1 MYPGETPREDTARA
15 FEAAYNA
22 GDAPALARLFTED
35 GILIPPDA
43 PVCIGRGP
51 IASYYEDVFE
61 RSMETLAIST
71 DEVQTTGGAWAF
83 ARGTFSITGKGPG
96 GQPVMIEG
104 KWLSISEVM
113 PDGTTKI
120 ARHIWN
126 LPPPAAE
133 ERDVPPRPEA
143 SQ

>member
-1 MYPGETPREDTARA
+1 MYPGETAREDTARA

-35 GILIPPDA
+35 AILIPPDA

-61 RSMETLAIST
+61 RTMETLAIST
-71 DEVQTTGGAWAF
+71 DEVQTSGGWAF
-83 ARGTFSITGKGPG
+83 ARGTFSATGKGPG
-96 GQPVMIEG
+96 GLPRMVEG
-104 KWLSISEVM
+104 KWLSIFAVM
-113 PDGTTKI
+113 PDGTMKL

-133 ERDVPPRPEA
+133 ERDLRPEA
-143 SQ
+143 SE